1 MLCVMLPPCQL
12 VFPPPPKSVVAPKF
26 RPAYQRDAIG
36 FRVYRLNGRF
46 FGGGLVNKNKSN
58 IATLVDFSEIRYEF
72 SLAGSRRARF
82 ESSVDRICVW
92 SPRSE
97 HDVVAMI
104 CIRS

>member
-12 VFPPPPKSVVAPKF
+12 VFPPAPKSVVAPKF

-36 FRVYRLNGRF
+36 FRF

-82 ESSVDRICVW
+82 ESSVGRVCVW
-92 SPRSE
+92 SPLP
-97 HDVVAMI
+97 
-104 CIRS
+104 